1 MKIAHVVDS
10 MEVGG
15 AEMLVSQMCRLQREQ
30 GHDPCVYAVAT
41 LGPLG
46 ERMRAEGFAVQANVG
61 RHLSDAA
68 RNFFRIFKESHP
80 DVVHLHNP
88 TPTVYAAM
96 AARMAGVPSIVSTRH
111 SLVAPPRRLIVEL
124 KYAFAATCCD
134 WIVGICDATTNN
146 LKNIHSV
153 RARKIVRVYNGT
165 TPLQRVARELWP
177 PKNGFTLVYVGRL
190 EPVKNHALLLNA
202 FRAALQSMPGL
213 RLWMVGDGSERK
225 ALENLAAELGINTQV
240 TFWGQQLD
248 VAPFFSAAD
257 AFIMSSKSE
266 GLPMS
271 LLQAF
276 SMGLPAIVT
285 DVGGMAEVVRLAQ
298 AGFTVSATDPAEM
311 AAAILRL
318 ASSDAERKQFSIE
331 RGDRVPLALYSGNNG
346 RCLHGSLS
354 QHSAS
359 PARGKQRSVA
369 IPQNS
374 AFMAYAPK
382 PAVPFAR
389 ILFIGFR

>member
-1 MKIAHVVDS
+1 MLSEVQATCMKIAHVVDS

-15 AEMLVSQMCRLQREQ
+15 AETLVSQMCRLQRER

-46 ERMRAEGFAVQANVG
+46 EQMRAEGFAVQANVG

-68 RNFFRIFKESHP
+68 RNFFRIFNESHP

-96 AARMAGVPSIVSTRH
+96 AARMAGVFSIVSTRH
-111 SLVAPPRRLIVEL
+111 SLVAPPRRLVVEL
-124 KYAFAATCCD
+124 KYALAATCCD
-134 WIVGICDATTNN
+134 WIVGICDATTSN
-146 LKNIHSV
+146 LKNMHSV
-153 RARKIVRVYNGT
+153 SPQKIVRVYNGAD
-165 TPLQRVARELWP
+165 PVSRVAKEQWP
-177 PKNGFTLVYVGRL
+177 PNSGFTLVYVGRL
-190 EPVKNHALLLNA
+190 EPVKNHSLLLNA
-202 FRAALQSMPGL
+202 FRAARQTMPGL

-225 ALENLAAELGINTQV
+225 TLESLAAELGIASQV

-266 GLPMS
+266 GLPIS

-276 SMGLPAIVT
+276 SLGLPAIVT

-298 AGFTVSATDPAEM
+298 AGFTVPVDDPAAM
-311 AAAILRL
+311 AAAVLRL
-318 ASSDAERKQFSIE
+318 TGNDEERRHFSKNAETAFHARFTPQTMVDAYMDLYLNTPRI
-331 RGDRVPLALYSGNNG
+331 RRALAL
-346 RCLHGSLS
+346 
-354 QHSAS
+354 
-359 PARGKQRSVA
+359 
-369 IPQNS
+369 
-374 AFMAYAPK
+374 
-382 PAVPFAR
+382 
-389 ILFIGFR
+389 